1 MSLDPPSQF
10 SRRTLVQAGLG
21 LGAVAALSAC
31 GGSPAGSQ
39 PLPTDARVGAAVSG
53 GVLRI
58 ARPPASR
65 AETLDPASGLSAYE
79 YLGALYNRITRIG
92 WDGAVIPD
100 LAESWESS
108 SDARRWRFTLRDG
121 VTFHDGHVLTAED
134 AAFSLRRILD
144 PAVASPQAGVFEP
157 LIEPSSI
164 TAPDARTLQIDL
176 LSPNAE
182 FPSLLAAYQCYI
194 IKAGSGDSVAT
205 AGIGTGPFRLVSFK
219 AAGQGEVAAYPD
231 HFAGP
236 PTLAGIE
243 FFSISDQQARTN
255 ALLAGQVDLLSQT
268 NLDFVTAR
276 VVNASPKTTI
286 ARVKNGQWYTI
297 PMLTSIDPFNTSRLR
312 QAMKHAYDPQAMVDT
327 AIQGT
332 GTPGLDNP
340 VPPSDPYWVQTE
352 LSRSPEKAEQILR
365 DLGREDFRIDLYTSA
380 YDAVLTPMALAYR
393 SSVAR
398 AGIDIGVTTASADS
412 YFTDIWMQK
421 PMMTTYWYTG
431 RPVDQLLNQ
440 IFRSGSS
447 YNETAWDDKRF
458 DQLLDSA
465 RAETNADR
473 RRAIYQ
479 DAQQYIVDNSGSI
492 TPFFADRLVGIS
504 KDVVNYR
511 ERGFEF
517 DYLGIGLSQP

>member
-1 MSLDPPSQF
+1 MGTAI
-10 SRRTLVQAGLG
+10 R
-21 LGAVAALSAC
+21 
-31 GGSPAGSQ
+31 GG
-39 PLPTDARVGAAVSG
+39 T
-53 GVLRI
+53 LRI

-92 WDGAVIPD
+92 WDGSVIPD
-100 LAESWESS
+100 LAEKWDSS
-108 SDARRWRFTLRDG
+108 PDAKRWRFTLRSG

-134 AAFSLRRILD
+134 AVYSLRRILD
-144 PAVASPQAGVFEP
+144 PDVASPQAGVFEP
-157 LIEPSSI
+157 LIDPAAI
-164 TAPDARTLQIDL
+164 TAPDAQTLQTDL

-194 IKAGSGDSVAT
+194 IKADSGEAVASN
-205 AGIGTGPFRLVSFK
+205 GIGTGPFRLTSFK
-219 AAGQGEVAAYPD
+219 AAGQGEVVAYPE

-236 PTLAGIE
+236 PVLDRIQ

-255 ALLAGQVDLLSQT
+255 ALLGGQVDLLSQT

-276 VVNASPKTTI
+276 VVNASSKTTI

-297 PMLTSIDPFNTSRLR
+297 PMLTSTDPFDTARLR
-312 QAMKHAYDPQAMVDT
+312 QAMKVAYDPMSMLNT

-340 VPPSDPYWVQTE
+340 VPPEDPYWVETE
-352 LSRSPEKAEQILR
+352 LKRGPDQAQKILK
-365 DLGREDFRIDLYTSA
+365 DLGKSNFTMELYTSA
-380 YDAVLTPMALAYR
+380 YDAILTPMALAYR
-393 SSVAR
+393 GTVAR
-398 AGIDIGVTTASADS
+398 AGIDIAVTTSSADS

-421 PMMTTYWYTG
+421 PMMSTYWFTG
-431 RPVDQLLNQ
+431 RPIDQLLNQ

-447 YNETAWDDKRF
+447 YNETAWADKRF

-465 RAETNADR
+465 RAETNDER
-473 RRAIYQ
+473 RRGIYQ
-479 DAQQYIVDNSGSI
+479 DAQQYIVENSGSI

-504 KDVVNYR
+504 KSVVNYR

-517 DYLGIGLSQP
+517 DYLAIGLDSES